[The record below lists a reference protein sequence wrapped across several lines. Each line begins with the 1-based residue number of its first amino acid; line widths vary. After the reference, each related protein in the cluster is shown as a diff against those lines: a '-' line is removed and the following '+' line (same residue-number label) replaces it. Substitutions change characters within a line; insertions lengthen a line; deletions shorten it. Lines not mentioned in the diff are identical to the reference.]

1 MGINIF
7 VIIMLALLVF
17 KIWDGYRKGM
27 VKEIISFISL
37 VFLCLVAALVG
48 NGLSSYYD
56 GKFLNVVVA
65 AVLLGLLSI
74 AHHLINVAVLPAKLL
89 AKLPIVHSL
98 DKILGVAVGILET
111 VLILWTIY
119 TFVMMMDLGMVGE
132 FIVQCTAENPILT
145 WLYRNN
151 QLAGW
156 LQILSAELSTKLQF
170 SFLQQIQ

>member
-7 VIIMLALLVF
+7 AIIMLAVLVF

-27 VKEIISFISL
+27 VKEIVSFISL
-37 VFLCLVAALVG
+37 VFLCLVAALMA
-48 NGLSSYYD
+48 NGLSSYFD

-65 AVLLGLLSI
+65 VVLLALLSI
-74 AHHLINVAVLPAKLL
+74 AHHIINVVVFPAKLL
-89 AKLPIVHSL
+89 AKLPVVHSL
-98 DKILGVAVGILET
+98 DKILGVAVGILES

-119 TFVMMMDLGMVGE
+119 TFVMMMDLGMIGE

-145 WLYRNN
+145 WFYRYN

-156 LQILSAELSTKLQF
+156 LQILSAELGTKLQI
-170 SFLQQIQ
+170 SF

>member
-7 VIIMLALLVF
+7 VIIMLAVLFF

-27 VKEIISFISL
+27 VKEIISFITL
-37 VFLCLVAALVG
+37 IFLCLVVALVG

-56 GKFLNVVVA
+56 GKFLNVVVVT
-65 AVLLGLLSI
+65 VLLALLSI
-74 AHHLINVAVLPAKLL
+74 VHHLINVVVFPAKLL
-89 AKLPIVHSL
+89 AKLPVVHSL
-98 DKILGVAVGILET
+98 DKILGIAVGILET

-132 FIVQCTAENPILT
+132 FIVQSTAENSILT

-156 LQILSAELSTKLQF
+156 LQILSAELNAKLQI
-170 SFLQQIQ
+170 SF

>member
-7 VIIMLALLVF
+7 VIIMLALLLI

-37 VFLCLVAALVG
+37 IFLCLVAALVG
-48 NGLSSYYD
+48 NGLSSYSD
-56 GKFLNVVVA
+56 GKFLNVAVVT
-65 AVLLGLLSI
+65 VLLALLCI
-74 AHHLINVAVLPAKLL
+74 AHHLINVVVFPAKLL
-89 AKLPIVHSL
+89 AKLPVVHSL
-98 DKILGVAVGILET
+98 DKILGVVVGILET

-132 FIVQCTAENPILT
+132 FLVQCTAENQVLT

-156 LQILSAELSTKLQF
+156 LQILSAELSTKLEIRF
-170 SFLQQIQ
+170 

>member
-7 VIIMLALLVF
+7 VIIMLALLLI

-37 VFLCLVAALVG
+37 IFLCLVAALVG
-48 NGLSSYYD
+48 NGLSSYSD
-56 GKFLNVVVA
+56 GKFLNVAVVT
-65 AVLLGLLSI
+65 VLLALLCI
-74 AHHLINVAVLPAKLL
+74 AHHLINVVVFPAKLL
-89 AKLPIVHSL
+89 AKLPVVHSL
-98 DKILGVAVGILET
+98 DKILGVVVGILET

-132 FIVQCTAENPILT
+132 FIVQCTAENQVLT

-156 LQILSAELSTKLQF
+156 LQILSAELSTKLEIRF
-170 SFLQQIQ
+170 